1 MVKISEVGSGD
12 AFRIV
17 LTPNCSISWNELVIF
32 YLFTCVIAI
41 AVGLFFTFQG
51 MWLVLPFSGLEMLA
65 LGSGLYVTSRK
76 VYRKEVI
83 TLDPDQ
89 TRIEKGVQRVAE
101 SWEFKTPWV
110 RIIDEPTGAHN
121 SARRLAIGMH
131 DAVVEVGSFLVKS
144 EKEELAFKL
153 KDCIIRV

>member
-1 MVKISEVGSGD
+1 MVNISKVESGD

-17 LTPNCSISWNELVIF
+17 LSPNCSITWNELVIF
-32 YLFTCVIAI
+32 YLFTCVVAIAI
-41 AVGLFFTFQG
+41 GLFFTFQG

-65 LGSGLYVTSRK
+65 LGIGLYVTSRK

-83 TLDPDQ
+83 TLDPDR
-89 TRIEKGVQRVAE
+89 TRIEKGVQRVVQ

-110 RIIDEPTGAHN
+110 RIIDEPTGARN
-121 SARRLAIGMH
+121 PARRLAIGMH
-131 DAVVEVGSFLVKS
+131 GAVVEVGSFLANS
-144 EKEELAFKL
+144 EKDELAFQL

>member
-1 MVKISEVGSGD
+1 MVSISREDSGD
-12 AFRIV
+12 GFRIV
-17 LTPNCSISWNELVIF
+17 LSPNCSISWRELVLF
-32 YLFTCVIAI
+32 YLFTCVVAIAI
-41 AVGLFFTFQG
+41 GLFFTLQG

-65 LGSGLYVTSRK
+65 LGTALYLTSRK

-83 TLDPDQ
+83 TLNPDR

-110 RIIDEPTGAHN
+110 RIIDEPASTRN

-131 DAVVEVGSFLVKS
+131 GAVVEVGSFLANS

>member
-1 MVKISEVGSGD
+1 MVNISKEDSGD
-12 AFRIV
+12 GFRIV
-17 LTPNCSISWNELVIF
+17 LSPNCSITWRELVIF

-41 AVGLFFTFQG
+41 AVGLFFTLQG

-65 LGSGLYVTSRK
+65 LGIGLYLTSRK

-83 TLDPDQ
+83 TLDPDR
-89 TRIEKGVQRVAE
+89 TRIEKGVQRAVR

-110 RIIDEPTGAHN
+110 RIIDEPADARN
-121 SARRLAIGMH
+121 SSRRLAIGMRE
-131 DAVVEVGSFLVKS
+131 ATVEVGSFLAKS
-144 EKEELAFKL
+144 EKDALAFQL

>member
-1 MVKISEVGSGD
+1 MVKITKEDSADS
-12 AFRIV
+12 FRIV
-17 LTPNCSISWNELVIF
+17 LSPNCSISWRELVLF

-41 AVGLFFTFQG
+41 AIGLFFTLQG

-65 LGSGLYVTSRK
+65 LGIGLYVTSRK

-83 TLDPDQ
+83 TLDPNR
-89 TRIEKGVQRVAE
+89 TRIEKGVKRVTQ

-110 RIIDEPTGAHN
+110 RIIDEPRGARD

-131 DAVVEVGSFLVKS
+131 GAAVEVGSFLANS
-144 EKEELAFKL
+144 EKDELAFKL

>member
-1 MVKISEVGSGD
+1 MVNISKAESGD

-17 LTPNCSISWNELVIF
+17 LSPNCSITWNELVMF
-32 YLFTCVIAI
+32 YIFTCVVAVAI
-41 AVGLFFTFQG
+41 GLFFTLQG

-65 LGSGLYVTSRK
+65 LGIGLYVTSRK

-83 TLDPDQ
+83 TLDPDR
-89 TRIEKGVQRVAE
+89 TRIEKGVQRVVQ

-110 RIIDEPTGAHN
+110 RIIDEPTGARN
-121 SARRLAIGMH
+121 SARRLAIGTH
-131 DAVVEVGSFLVKS
+131 GAVVEVGSFLANS
-144 EKEELAFKL
+144 EKDELAFQL

>member
-1 MVKISEVGSGD
+1 MVNVSKVDSADSYK
-12 AFRIV
+12 IV
-17 LTPNCSISWNELVIF
+17 LSPNCSITWRELVLF

-41 AVGLFFTFQG
+41 AVGLFFALQG

-65 LGSGLYVTSRK
+65 LGIGLYLTSRK

-83 TLDPDQ
+83 TLGPDR
-89 TRIEKGVQRVAE
+89 TRIEKGVRRIVQ

-110 RIIDEPTGAHN
+110 RIIDEPTDARN
-121 SARRLAIGMH
+121 SSRRLAIGMH
-131 DAVVEVGSFLVKS
+131 GAKVEVGSFLANS
-144 EKEELAFKL
+144 EKDALAFQL

>member
-1 MVKISEVGSGD
+1 MVNISKVESRD
-12 AFRIV
+12 AYRIV
-17 LTPNCSISWNELVIF
+17 LSPNCSITWKELVFF

-41 AVGLFFTFQG
+41 AIGVFFTLPG

-65 LGSGLYVTSRK
+65 LGTALYLTSRK

-83 TLDPDQ
+83 TLDPDR
-89 TRIEKGVQRVAE
+89 TRIEKGVRRASQ

-110 RIIDEPTGAHN
+110 RIIDEPTGARN

-131 DAVVEVGSFLVKS
+131 GAVVEVGSFLAKP
-144 EKEELAFKL
+144 EKDELAFQL